1 VIDERLDDV
10 LKWLD
15 EQSKPFIRALLT
27 DDHSAAAS
35 ALKRLGSEAK
45 QTDFD
50 ASQRTIVRDRLRYM
64 EFHLHRDVAKP
75 KVAAGMLKDLLREF
89 MGAVDDPLVAAM
101 RRTYV
106 LQLRIIDERDG
117 GKDYPPKELHATLAD
132 LPPDVRA
139 NELEYHLAV
148 WAFRH
153 DEPELVEQ
161 ALRHFTCR
169 PAQIYG
175 DFIWQHVNLMHQLNK
190 GSATCR
196 DVEEIVRR
204 IEHPRMW
211 KSVEATVWPECVKR
225 SLVDGKIAGMLAERL
240 NGFDIKYP
248 AAKSRER

>member
-1 VIDERLDDV
+1 VIDDRLEDV
-10 LKWLD
+10 LQWLD
-15 EQSKPFIRALLT
+15 EQSKPFFQALLT
-27 DDHSAAAS
+27 NDHSAAAT
-35 ALKRLGSEAK
+35 ALKRIGPESK
-45 QTDFD
+45 QQDFD
-50 ASQRTIVRDRLRYM
+50 ESQQAIVRDRMRYM
-64 EFHLHRDVAKP
+64 EYHLYRDAAKP

-89 MGAVDDPLVAAM
+89 SRPVEDPLVAAL

-117 GKDYPPKELHATLAD
+117 GKSYPPRELHATVAD

-139 NELEYHLAV
+139 NEVEYHLAV

-153 DEPELVEQ
+153 DEPELIEQ

-169 PAQIYG
+169 PGQLYG

-211 KSVEATVWPECVKR
+211 KTVEATVWPECVKR
-225 SLVDGKIAGMLAERL
+225 GLVDGKVAGMLAERL

-248 AAKSRER
+248 AAKSGGS